1 MEKNNNLEIIF
12 GKDVIKPAII
22 QKSRQTRKFR
32 RATTSMNRCSSDC
45 QRGWLSILAKFC
57 ASGQLIFVKSRP
69 IVSVRFL
76 EMEARLGSSC
86 NRDMDQPE
94 LVGISTSA
102 LNE

>member
-1 MEKNNNLEIIF
+1 MKGFELVLLSRADQNI
-12 GKDVIKPAII
+12 AI
-22 QKSRQTRKFR
+22 
-32 RATTSMNRCSSDC
+32 
-45 QRGWLSILAKFC
+45 GWLSIPAKFC
-57 ASGQLIFVKSRP
+57 ASDQLIFVTSRP
-69 IVSVRFL
+69 IVSVRLL

>member
-1 MEKNNNLEIIF
+1 MNNLEIIF
-12 GKDVIKPAII
+12 GNNVIKPAII
-22 QKSRQTRKFR
+22 QRSRQTCKVR
-32 RATTSMNRCSSDC
+32 RATKSMTRCRVDC

-57 ASGQLIFVKSRP
+57 ASDQLIFVKSRP

-86 NRDMDQPE
+86 NKDMDQAE
-94 LVGISTSA
+94 LVGISTLA

>member
-1 MEKNNNLEIIF
+1 MANF
-12 GKDVIKPAII
+12 GGGLHKAAIL
-22 QKSRQTRKFR
+22 QRGWRAHRGKRAMASMSRWRG
-32 RATTSMNRCSSDC
+32 DC
-45 QRGWLSILAKFC
+45 QRGWLSIPVKFYAC
-57 ASGQLIFVKSRP
+57 DQLIFVTSRP
-69 IVSVRFL
+69 IVSVRLL